1 MKILFFGWDPSI
13 VPVSRTVDYMGDC
26 VYHGLKSLLGT
37 DVHTRYDQ
45 FHMYTD
51 IPEGYA
57 NNFHGKGFT
66 LCGNLSPALRNT
78 VDQPY
83 MIDNLKQKVYDYVI
97 FSRIYR
103 STRHYDEVCKY
114 YDDNEII
121 IIDGHDVP
129 DIEEDY
135 RKHIYFKR
143 ELQEEIT
150 KTLLPISFSIPE
162 EKLVPSDLTTIK
174 EKELGQVVPGQQDT
188 YTFTSEKEYYKDYEK
203 SLYGITH
210 KKGGWDCMRH
220 LEIMANKCVPFFP
233 GNEECPPHTM
243 VDYPK
248 SLIFEATQRVQNKT
262 MTQELYEE
270 YCDKMYNHVREN
282 QTTVAQA
289 KELIKIIKRTREKWQ
304 TQ

>member
-26 VYHGLKSLLGT
+26 VYHGLKSLLGA
-37 DVHTRYDQ
+37 DVQTRYDQ

-66 LCGNLSPALRNT
+66 LCGNLSPELRNT
-78 VDQPY
+78 VEQPY

-97 FSRIYR
+97 FSRMYR

-121 IIDGHDVP
+121 IIDGHDIS
-129 DIEEDY
+129 DIEEKY

-143 ELQEEIT
+143 ELVEVPS
-150 KTLLPISFSIPE
+150 KTLHPISFSIPE
-162 EKLVPSDLTTIK
+162 EKLAPSELTTVK
-174 EKELGQVVPGQQDT
+174 EKELAQVIPGNQDT
-188 YTFTSEKEYYKDYEK
+188 YTFTSEKDYYVDYKK

-220 LEIMANKCVPFFP
+220 LEVIANKCVPFFQ
-233 GNEECPPHTM
+233 GIDECPPYTM
-243 VDYPK
+243 TDYPK
-248 SLIFEATQRVQNKT
+248 AEIAEAYRHVQEGT
-262 MTQELYEE
+262 MTQELYGT
-270 YCDKMYNHVREN
+270 YCGKMYNHVAKN

-289 KELIKIIKRTREKWQ
+289 KRLINTIKDEQ
-304 TQ
+304 